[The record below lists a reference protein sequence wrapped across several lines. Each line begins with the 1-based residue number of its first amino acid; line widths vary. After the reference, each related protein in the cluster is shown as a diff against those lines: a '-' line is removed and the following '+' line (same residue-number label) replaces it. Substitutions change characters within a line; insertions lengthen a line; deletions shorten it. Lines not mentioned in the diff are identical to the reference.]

1 MEEEDEKHVDKK
13 AKTVARRADAVATYD
28 ELTRDDQLN
37 LRSVTKPQ
45 FENQVT
51 AEPQRI
57 FSDAQ

>member
-1 MEEEDEKHVDKK
+1 MEEEEEHVDKK
-13 AKTVARRADAVATYD
+13 AQTVARRADVVATYD

-37 LRSVTKPQ
+37 FMSTTKPQ